1 MLDTLFIILSFL
13 LLIGGIVGCILPLLP
28 GLPLAYGGLFLLHL
42 TDKVDF
48 STPQLIGW
56 LLVIIVLQILD
67 YITPL
72 LGSKY
77 SGGSKFG
84 NRGCV
89 AGTILGLFFMPWGII
104 VGPFVGAVVG
114 ELLGGNDMQHAIHSG
129 IGTLIGFVLC
139 TLLKFV
145 VCFYFLYHLVS
156 ALM

>member
-89 AGTILGLFFMPWGII
+89 AGTILGLFFMPWGI
-104 VGPFVGAVVG
+104 VLGPFLGAFFG
-114 ELLGGNDMQHAIHSG
+114 ELWGGNETRQALKSG
-129 IGTLIGFVLC
+129 IGALLGFFFGTVLKC
-139 TLLKFV
+139 VATGYFIWQFAQALL
-145 VCFYFLYHLVS
+145 
-156 ALM
+156 

>member
-1 MLDTLFIILSFL
+1 MDIFIISIAVL
-13 LLIGGIVGCILPLLP
+13 LLIAGIAGCVLPVIP
-28 GLPLAYGGLFLLHL
+28 GPPLAYASLLLLHF
-42 TDKVDF
+42 TDKASF
-48 STPQLIGW
+48 STPQLVGW
-56 LLVIIVLQILD
+56 LLLVILLQVLD

-77 SGGSKFG
+77 SGGTKYG
-84 NRGCV
+84 NRGCIV
-89 AGTILGLFFMPWGII
+89 GTILGLFFMPWGII

-145 VCFYFLYHLVS
+145 VCFYFLHHLVS